1 MAHEV
6 ESMAYTNQVPWH
18 GLGYRVDEAP
28 SVNKMLKIAKLDW
41 HVAKQPLFTTAD
53 TPKAEKLDVED
64 YYALVRDKDNSV
76 LDVVGRQY
84 RPVQN
89 KDSFEFFKEFV
100 EAGKAKME
108 TAGSLRGGRYVWGLA
123 NLNHSF
129 KLANNDEV
137 KGYILV
143 ASPHEQGKS
152 LIIKFTT
159 VRVVCNN
166 TLTLALRTGGTEFRM
181 AHRVEFDAKMRDKA
195 KEVLGIAHNQMEE
208 FEKNAQRLKKRKMSR
223 QDAINALSITYQ
235 PDAILKQLM
244 EDFDKNAN
252 PTMKR
257 LMDIMENAPGADPT
271 TAWGVLNAVTYHVDH
286 IASRTTDKRMTNAWF
301 GKGESRKQ
309 LTLNTLLRM
318 TA

>member
-1 MAHEV
+1 MAHAV
-6 ESMAYTNQVPWH
+6 ESMAYTNEVPWH
-18 GLGYRVDEAP
+18 GLGHRVDEAP
-28 SVNKMLKIAKLDW
+28 NVNKMLKLAKLDW
-41 HVAKQPLFTTAD
+41 RVDKQPLYTVAAD
-53 TPKAEKLDVED
+53 GKTQLEVED
-64 YYALVRDKDNSV
+64 YFSLVRDKDNSV
-76 LDVVGRQY
+76 LDVVGKQY

-129 KLANNDEV
+129 KLANGDEV

-166 TLTLALRTGGTEFRM
+166 TLTLALRAGGNEFRM
-181 AHRVEFDAKMRDKA
+181 AHRVEFDQRMRNKA
-195 KEVLGIAHNQMEE
+195 KEVLGIAHTQMEE
-208 FEKNAQRLKKRKMSR
+208 FEKNARKLKATKMSEK
-223 QDAINALSITYQ
+223 DAIRALAVTYQ
-235 PDAILKQLM
+235 RDAILKDLV

-257 LMDIMENAPGADPT
+257 LMDILQNAPGADPT

-286 IASRTTDKRMTNAWF
+286 VASRTTDKRMTNAWF
-301 GKGESRKQ
+301 GKGEARKQ
-309 LTLNTLLRM
+309 LTLDTLLRM
-318 TA
+318 